1 METFSIKLFFS
12 VMFYIGVAA
21 GAAAIIAFICCIT
34 TLSLMGVE
42 FWKKRK
48 GF

>member
-1 METFSIKLFFS
+1 
-12 VMFYIGVAA
+12 MFYIGVAA
-21 GAAAIIAFICCIT
+21 GAAAIIAFVCCLT
-34 TLSLMGVE
+34 TLTLMGVE